1 MLAAGCGVTPIM
13 SMTRWL
19 LNNQPKADITV
30 ILIFAN
36 RANLFLEK
44 EWLS

>member
-30 ILIFAN
+30 IFNIREQSQFIF
-36 RANLFLEK
+36 
-44 EWLS
+44 